1 MPEHFTVIKANDGK
15 GRYVLSNEKYLID
28 NNIRNEGLIE
38 VFDTSI
44 EGAVAKINYTNHVKE
59 KIKNLPTLVGSDAQ
73 IEFGG
78 KRRKSILSSFIDYLY
93 EYVYTARTKETSQI
107 QGSELMDKEFIKTTD
122 FILGIRSS
130 KFWIELNLWQ
140 ESLLHTISAIQL
152 FFNIE
157 GDNIVP
163 KGVKLGELTGSEKQ
177 VRWAEGIRASF
188 IIQALSKLSKFNRF
202 APNAEKRAE
211 VIINANK
218 KLFGTSEAK
227 FWIDN
232 RDESYEKLFTKI
244 VENGN

>member
-1 MPEHFTVIKANDGK
+1 M
-15 GRYVLSNEKYLID
+15 KYLID
-28 NNIRNEGLIE
+28 NNIRDKKPIEGIS
-38 VFDTSI
+38 TSI
-44 EGAVAKINYTNHVKE
+44 EGAVGKINYTNHVKE
-59 KIKNLPTLVGSDAQ
+59 KIKNLPTLLGSDAQ
-73 IEFGG
+73 IKFGD
-78 KRRKSILSSFIDYLY
+78 KCRKSILSSFIHYL
-93 EYVYTARTKETSQI
+93 EDVNTARTKETSQI
-107 QGSELMDKEFIKTTD
+107 QGSELMDKEFIKATD

-130 KFWIELNLWQ
+130 KFWIECNL
-140 ESLLHTISAIQL
+140 EKRLFGAISAIQL

-157 GDNIVP
+157 GENIVP

-188 IIQALSKLSKFNRF
+188 IIHALSKLSEFDRF
-202 APNAEKRAE
+202 APNKEKRAD

-218 KLFGTSEAK
+218 KLFGNSEAK